1 MSTLESK
8 IDDLYR
14 GPLDEFT
21 AARNALAKTLSGAEA
36 ARVRKLPKPSLVPW
50 AVNQL
55 YWRARPTYDR
65 LLTSG
70 ARLRKTQIDALEGR
84 RADVRAAGEAHR
96 AAIADAVKDASRI
109 AAAAGVHPAP
119 DALTRTIE
127 ALSLMR
133 EAPDPPGR
141 LTEALQPAG
150 FEALAGV
157 PVAAA
162 APPNAKVSEP
172 GASGRSRDAQALHDP
187 RLPQESATP
196 TRQDARRAAEAQKQE
211 REEARRREAAARAHA
226 AAVQKAE
233 STLARAQSA
242 AALAREAAE
251 RADKA
256 VADAEANLRAVQTRS

>member
-1 MSTLESK
+1 VSTLESK

-14 GPLDEFT
+14 GALDEFT

-36 ARVRKLPKPSLVPW
+36 ARVRKLAKPSVVPW

-70 ARLRKTQIDALEGR
+70 TRLRKTQIDALDGR

-96 AAIADAVKDASRI
+96 AAIADAVKEASRI
-109 AAAAGVHPAP
+109 TAAAGVHPAA

-157 PVAAA
+157 PVRADAT
-162 APPNAKVSEP
+162 PRVQVSEP
-172 GASGRSRDAQALHDP
+172 GASGRSRDSQPLHDP
-187 RLPQESATP
+187 RLLREPATP
-196 TRQDARRAAEAQKQE
+196 TREETRRVTEEQKRE
-211 REEARRREAAARAHA
+211 REEARQREVATRAHA

-233 STLARAQSA
+233 ATLARAQSA

-256 VADAEANLRAVQTRS
+256 VADAEANLKTLHAK